1 MLAEVN
7 NDNNY
12 RLEFV
17 MELNESVEMYLETIY
32 LLERNHGHAH
42 GVDIAKA
49 LGVTKASVSKS
60 MNQMKDLGLI
70 SKEDY
75 GVITLTKKGL
85 SISKKIY
92 MNHRLISKYLEHS
105 LALPSGEAEENA
117 CKMEHVLSTQML
129 DAIKGYLKNHNIT
142 VIVD

>member
-1 MLAEVN
+1 
-7 NDNNY
+7 
-12 RLEFV
+12 
-17 MELNESVEMYLETIY
+17 
-32 LLERNHGHAH
+32 
-42 GVDIAKA
+42 
-49 LGVTKASVSKS
+49 
-60 MNQMKDLGLI
+60 MNQMKDLGLV

-75 GVITLTKKGL
+75 GVITLTEKGL

-105 LALPSGEAEENA
+105 LSLPSGIAEENA
-117 CKMEHVLSTQML
+117 CKMEHVLNVQML